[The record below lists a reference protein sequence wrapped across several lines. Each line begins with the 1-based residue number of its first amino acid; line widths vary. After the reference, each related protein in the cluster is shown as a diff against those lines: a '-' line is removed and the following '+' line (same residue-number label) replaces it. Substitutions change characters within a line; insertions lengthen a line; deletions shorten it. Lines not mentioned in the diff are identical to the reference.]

1 MKKVAIVALFI
12 FASSTFI
19 THAMIMI
26 KNEYKKPV
34 IIDLDGVEQESLSQ
48 NGTPLLLT
56 TFPKKIKI
64 RAADSP
70 IYHKGIQKELLNIYT
85 STQLNPSF
93 NAIITIL
100 DTNNPFFFD
109 YDTRIFYPP
118 ARTIPPANNADADDV
133 LADQPFTE
141 RYFDDNF
148 DEYNDYAL
156 KLKNLNENIYEENQ
170 IEGNDEDDL
179 PYIKFSDQYKNIP

>member
-19 THAMIMI
+19 THAIIII

-34 IIDLDGVEQESLSQ
+34 IINLDGVEQEPLSQ
-48 NGTPLLLT
+48 NDTPLLLT

-64 RAADSP
+64 RTVDST
-70 IYHKGIQKELLNIYT
+70 IYHKGIQKKLLNIYA

-109 YDTRIFYPP
+109 YDTRLFYSP
-118 ARTIPPANNADADDV
+118 ARAIPLVNNVDADAF
-133 LADQPFTE
+133 LADQPFLQK
-141 RYFDDNF
+141 YSDDDS
-148 DEYNDYAL
+148 DEYINYVL
-156 KLKNLNENIYEENQ
+156 KLKNLNVNAYEEDQ
-170 IEGNDEDDL
+170 IKGNDEDDL